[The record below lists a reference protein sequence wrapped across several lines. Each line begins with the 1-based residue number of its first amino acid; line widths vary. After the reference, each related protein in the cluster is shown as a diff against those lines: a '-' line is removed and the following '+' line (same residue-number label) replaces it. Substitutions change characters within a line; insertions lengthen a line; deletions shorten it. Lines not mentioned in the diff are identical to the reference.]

1 MPGPL
6 LVASV
11 RRHAAIEALSS
22 HVSFGSSR
30 AYFDSRRETGNMCVQ
45 SVHHCHESP
54 LEGMGMIIH
63 SFRIVH
69 TEGKVSDDR
78 RFATSL
84 RPAPMRS

>member
-1 MPGPL
+1 
-6 LVASV
+6 
-11 RRHAAIEALSS
+11 
-22 HVSFGSSR
+22 
-30 AYFDSRRETGNMCVQ
+30 MCVQ